1 MNDEDDV
8 MTDDREK
15 YLVYPEEEEEE
26 NLWLKG
32 KRTEPV

>member
-26 NLWLKG
+26 TPMVEG
-32 KRTEPV
+32 